1 VRKLNKSEA
10 HYQQGADEMP
20 GIFVGETW
28 IECRLVLFDLD
39 GTLVDKEFRSR
50 SLARARYEH
59 VSKLAGAAAAR
70 RWAELSGVDEEFNV
84 DERGPLSKAPR
95 REDLTV
101 ATTAI
106 WLGGI
111 NWFHA
116 KELAAQAYEAADRM
130 QSRQY
135 SPERIEGTEKTLRS
149 MKEAGLM
156 LGVAT
161 NGSGKTAREIMRAVG
176 VEMLFDF
183 YIGADEVSEGKPAP
197 DMIIAACEGLGV
209 SPGDAV
215 YVGDEAVDALAG
227 IAAGVKGTILVNP
240 EMDAVQHS
248 RLVLNSVAD
257 IKTR

>member
-1 VRKLNKSEA
+1 
-10 HYQQGADEMP
+10 MP

-135 SPERIEGTEKTLRS
+135 SPELIEGTEKTLRS

-176 VEMLFDF
+176 VETLFDF

>member
-1 VRKLNKSEA
+1 MRKLNKSEA

-135 SPERIEGTEKTLRS
+135 NPELIEGTEKTLRS

-176 VEMLFDF
+176 VETLFDF

>member
-1 VRKLNKSEA
+1 
-10 HYQQGADEMP
+10 MP

-106 WLGGI
+106 WLGGL

-135 SPERIEGTEKTLRS
+135 SPELIEGTEKTLRS

-176 VEMLFDF
+176 VETLFDF

-257 IKTR
+257 IKTQ

>member
-1 VRKLNKSEA
+1 MKR

-20 GIFVGETW
+20 GILVGETW
-28 IECRLVLFDLD
+28 IDCRLVLFDLD

-59 VSKLAGAAAAR
+59 VSRLAGASAAR

-101 ATTAI
+101 AATAI
-106 WLGGI
+106 WLEGLD
-111 NWFHA
+111 WFQA
-116 KELAAQAYEAADRM
+116 KGLAARAYEAADRM
-130 QSRQY
+130 QSRRY
-135 SPERIEGTEKTLRS
+135 SPELIDGAEKTLRS
-149 MKEAGLM
+149 LKEAGLL
-156 LGVAT
+156 LGIAT

-176 VEMLFDF
+176 VEELFDT
-183 YIGADEVSEGKPAP
+183 YIGADEVAEGKPAP
-197 DMIIAACEGLGV
+197 DMIIAACMRLGV
-209 SPGDAV
+209 SIGDAV

-227 IAAGVKGTILVNP
+227 IAAGVKGTILVSP
-240 EMDAVQHS
+240 ERDAVQHS

-257 IKTR
+257 IKTQ

>member
-1 VRKLNKSEA
+1 
-10 HYQQGADEMP
+10 MP

-59 VSKLAGAAAAR
+59 VSRLAGAVAAR

-106 WLGGI
+106 WLEGL
-111 NWFHA
+111 NWFQA

-130 QSRQY
+130 QSRRY
-135 SPERIEGTEKTLRS
+135 RPELIEGTEKTLRS
-149 MKEAGLM
+149 LKDAGLL
-156 LGVAT
+156 LGIAT
-161 NGSGKTAREIMRAVG
+161 NGSGRTAREIMRAVG
-176 VEMLFDF
+176 VEKLFDF
-183 YIGADEVSEGKPAP
+183 YIGADEVAEGKPAP
-197 DMIIAACEGLGV
+197 DMIIAACKRLGV

-227 IAAGVKGTILVNP
+227 KAAGTKGTILVNP
-240 EMDAVQHS
+240 EKDAVQHS
-248 RLVLNSVAD
+248 HLVLNSVAD
-257 IKTR
+257 IKTK

>member
-1 VRKLNKSEA
+1 VKR
-10 HYQQGADEMP
+10 HIQQGVDEML
-20 GIFVGETW
+20 GIYVGETW

-59 VSKLAGAAAAR
+59 VSRLAGAVAAR

-106 WLGGI
+106 WLEGL
-111 NWFHA
+111 NWFQA

-130 QSRQY
+130 QSRRY
-135 SPERIEGTEKTLRS
+135 RPELIEGTEEMLRS
-149 MKEAGLM
+149 LKEAGLL
-156 LGVAT
+156 LGIAT
-161 NGSGKTAREIMRAVG
+161 NGSGRTAREIMRAVG
-176 VEMLFDF
+176 VEKLFDF
-183 YIGADEVSEGKPAP
+183 YIGADEVVEGKPAP
-197 DMIIAACEGLGV
+197 DMIIVACERLGV

-227 IAAGVKGTILVNP
+227 KAAGTKGTILVNP

-248 RLVLNSVAD
+248 RLILNSVAD
-257 IKTR
+257 IKIH

>member
-1 VRKLNKSEA
+1 MTQQ
-10 HYQQGADEMP
+10 YQQGANEMP
-20 GIFVGETW
+20 SIYVDETL

-59 VSKLAGAAAAR
+59 VSRLAGAAAAR

-106 WLGGI
+106 WLEGL
-111 NWFHA
+111 NWFQA

-130 QSRQY
+130 QSRRY
-135 SPERIEGTEKTLRS
+135 RPELIDGAENMLRS
-149 MKEAGLM
+149 LKEAGLM
-156 LGVAT
+156 LGIAT
-161 NGSGKTAREIMRAVG
+161 NGSGNTAREIMRAVG
-176 VEMLFDF
+176 VEELFDF
-183 YIGADEVSEGKPAP
+183 YIGADEVAEGKPAP
-197 DMIIAACEGLGV
+197 DMITVACERLGV

-215 YVGDEAVDALAG
+215 YVGDEAVDVLAG
-227 IAAGVKGTILVNP
+227 EAARVKGTILVNP
-240 EMDAVQHS
+240 ERDAVQLS

-257 IKTR
+257 IKTQ